1 MKNKNIN
8 EDNSLN
14 LNLGLK
20 DIEKMPTG
28 DLDALKK
35 LQQQKKVKLNVTA
48 KGGGTSGTSGGF
60 PTMTEQPEAVIK
72 PQDKETIKYL
82 SNVVDGETG
91 EVSKPFEI
99 ANKKYQMVR
108 GITPNREVVMGVY
121 CFDDLNES
129 GENIIH
135 PVDHF
140 EETIARPMKEA
151 MAAPMGQ
158 DIQPIPEKA
167 SNLSEF
173 NHYIINKKN
182 GKVRKFKSIEEL
194 AKANMTED
202 ESYMNLPQFKKHVAE
217 RLFGSKHRSLK
228 EVMPTGLESD
238 EEMNAKA
245 QKLMAVIKSNIRIN
259 NIIGTIKT
267 PVAQREVIAAFAEL
281 VGVKRNQLP
290 QLINNLKDLAK
301 QQAQPQPQQQA
312 QPQPQQQAQQVTENV
327 IKVIKVKDIK

>member
-8 EDNSLN
+8 EDNSLS

-48 KGGGTSGTSGGF
+48 KGGGTSGGF

-173 NHYIINKKN
+173 KHYIINKKN

-228 EVMPTGLESD
+228 EVMPTGVESD

-245 QKLMAVIKSNIRIN
+245 QKLMDVIKSNSRIN

-301 QQAQPQPQQQA
+301 QQAQPQ
-312 QPQPQQQAQQVTENV
+312 QQAQQVTENV